1 MHLHDKRE
9 TTMNIEDFRSYC
21 LSLKGAT
28 EKMPFVKAASDYGR
42 SLIPVIHM
50 LKRLCENHETNPP
63 SFRP

>member
-1 MHLHDKRE
+1 
-9 TTMNIEDFRSYC
+9 MNIEDFRSYC

-50 LKRLCENHETNPP
+50 LKGLCENHETNPP